1 MRRLVLMLCAIIFL
15 SGLVDTSW
23 AYGETYGQLRALNRR
38 AATVIRQRNDF
49 VARVLRSY
57 DIQYQNTKE
66 GVVNRLLLE
75 NSWIDINRIEIVPL
89 MLEEEHGVRVT
100 GHEIFFYTKDN
111 ILHLA
116 SELTIR

>member
-1 MRRLVLMLCAIIFL
+1 MRHLAFMLCAIIFL
-15 SGLVDTSW
+15 SGLVDTPW

-38 AATVIRQRNDF
+38 AVTVILQRNDF
-49 VARVLRSY
+49 VARVLRTY

-66 GVVNRLLLE
+66 GVVNRLLIG